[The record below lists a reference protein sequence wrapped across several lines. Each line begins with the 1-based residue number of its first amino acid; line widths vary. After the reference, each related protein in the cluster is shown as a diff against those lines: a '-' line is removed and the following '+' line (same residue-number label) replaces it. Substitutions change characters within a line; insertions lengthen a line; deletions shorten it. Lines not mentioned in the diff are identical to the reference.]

1 MDMKIGSKGK
11 QAEETCT
18 TEACVVAAADIIKS
32 LDETADPCEDF
43 FQFSCGGWVAS
54 NVIPDSKSKWGKF
67 YELREAVDQ
76 AVRTIVET
84 PIEAEDA
91 QAVKNMKNLYNGCLN
106 VDAIEAQGYNKFV
119 DMVYGDEF
127 GGWPMIQTSWDGS
140 VFSTEK
146 VAGDNLRTW
155 LSSTLISVYAY
166 LDSFDTSRNVLYIDQ
181 TSLALPRDFYIDQD
195 TYADYI
201 SAYKNYIVD
210 IARVMTREIGSGVS
224 DTALIQAADNIVA
237 FETKLAIGVVPD
249 SERRN
254 ATEMYNPMTYTE
266 LKNKYPI
273 FWNDY
278 FGRVFTDTDV
288 VLEESETVTKEQS
301 SNSNE
306 NLLGS
311 NFRWSTCV
319 SKASR
324 EDQGFAYAIGSE
336 YIRLKFDD
344 QTRADADALVTDLR
358 GAFKEL
364 VTESVWMDTD
374 TQVLAQDKAD
384 QIIQLVG
391 YPDWI
396 IDDEELDQRYETYPE
411 TSDSNHF
418 DNIKGTMY
426 AYQTLSLNTLRKT
439 PDRSERRAPLAFPAG
454 ILQAPFFGKGYPRY
468 LNYGAIGVVMGHEI
482 THGFDDQ
489 GKVECPYTYSRQY
502 DGSGSIKQW
511 WSDETINAF
520 ADQVQCYIDQYDN
533 YYLEE
538 LGEDVHVNGKAT
550 QGENVADNGG
560 LHEAFRAYQ
569 NSVESQGA
577 EGPLPGLESF
587 SSEQMFFIA
596 YAQVWCEK
604 QTDGGLL
611 NQVLTDPH
619 SPGKYRVWG
628 PVSNS
633 PDFVTAF
640 NCPANSNMNRPNKC
654 VLW

>member
-1 MDMKIGSKGK
+1 MSYSDHWVDISLEQINSDPDALFDRRSTLSVYPQAQTRKSFCQRIMAKKMALSCGGILVVVGISFATFLASTTGSPTLGMDMKIGSKGK

-288 VLEESETVTKEQS
+288 VLEESETLIT
-301 SNSNE
+301 
-306 NLLGS
+306 
-311 NFRWSTCV
+311 F
-319 SKASR
+319 
-324 EDQGFAYAIGSE
+324 IG
-336 YIRLKFDD
+336 
-344 QTRADADALVTDLR
+344 AA
-358 GAFKEL
+358 
-364 VTESVWMDTD
+364 
-374 TQVLAQDKAD
+374 
-384 QIIQLVG
+384 
-391 YPDWI
+391 
-396 IDDEELDQRYETYPE
+396 
-411 TSDSNHF
+411 
-418 DNIKGTMY
+418 
-426 AYQTLSLNTLRKT
+426 
-439 PDRSERRAPLAFPAG
+439 
-454 ILQAPFFGKGYPRY
+454 
-468 LNYGAIGVVMGHEI
+468 
-482 THGFDDQ
+482 
-489 GKVECPYTYSRQY
+489 
-502 DGSGSIKQW
+502 
-511 WSDETINAF
+511 
-520 ADQVQCYIDQYDN
+520 
-533 YYLEE
+533 
-538 LGEDVHVNGKAT
+538 
-550 QGENVADNGG
+550 
-560 LHEAFRAYQ
+560 
-569 NSVESQGA
+569 
-577 EGPLPGLESF
+577 
-587 SSEQMFFIA
+587 
-596 YAQVWCEK
+596 
-604 QTDGGLL
+604 
-611 NQVLTDPH
+611 
-619 SPGKYRVWG
+619 
-628 PVSNS
+628 
-633 PDFVTAF
+633 
-640 NCPANSNMNRPNKC
+640 
-654 VLW
+654 